1 MAKFIILYKGPATD
15 MSDKSQEQ
23 IQGIMQAWKDW
34 MADVGSALLDI
45 GNPMANGISMVDDG
59 SEGKAALL
67 NGYSIIEAGDLAG
80 AKALSKNH
88 PFLSE
93 GKGNYSIDI
102 FELMPVP
109 M

>member
-1 MAKFIILYKGPATD
+1 MSD
-15 MSDKSQEQ
+15 MSQKQ

-34 MADVGSALLDI
+34 VEDVGGALLDI
-45 GNPMANGISMVDDG
+45 GNPMANGILMVDDG
-59 SEGKAALL
+59 SEGTASLL
-67 NGYSIIEAGDLAG
+67 NGYSIIEAGDMAG
-80 AKALSKNH
+80 AKALTKNH